1 MGLHE
6 LLITTFI
13 AALITDLATGLGVIP
28 FFFVRNLSE
37 KVEGVFTATAAGMMI
52 AASLIQLVGEALERA
67 PGHRAWE
74 VDLGIALGAFFFG
87 LASRWLHANEQ
98 FDFLGLRKKGGAPAL
113 IIVVAMTLHSLP
125 EGIAVGVG
133 YGSGETSLGI
143 AIALAIAI
151 HNIPEGVAITLA
163 LRPKGVSTW
172 ACMGLAVLTS
182 VPQVL
187 GAVPAAWA
195 VWLFEPL
202 LPGGMGFA
210 AGAMTYLVV
219 DELLP
224 NATESAGKHLTPL
237 AFTAGVVLMMLMGVA
252 VGLG

>member
-1 MGLHE
+1 MGLYE

-13 AALITDLATGLGVIP
+13 AALITDLATGLGAVP
-28 FFFVRNLSE
+28 FFFVRDLSA
-37 KVEGVFTATAAGMMI
+37 KLEGAFTAAAGGMMI
-52 AASLIQLVGEALERA
+52 AASLVQLVGEALHHA
-67 PGHRAWE
+67 PGVRAWE
-74 VDLGIALGAFFFG
+74 VATGVAAGAAFFG
-87 LASRWLHANEQ
+87 AAANWLHTNED
-98 FDFLGLRKKGGAPAL
+98 FDFLGLRKKGGSAAL
-113 IIVVAMTLHSLP
+113 LIVIAMTLHSLP

-133 YGSGETSLGI
+133 YGSNDPRLGFAV
-143 AIALAIAI
+143 AIAIAI

-172 ACMGLAVLTS
+172 GCMGLAILTS

-195 VWLFEPL
+195 VWIFEPL
-202 LPGGMGFA
+202 LPAGMGFA

-219 DELLP
+219 GELLP
-224 NATESAGKHLTPL
+224 DATKDAGKHLTPI
-237 AFTAGVVLMMLMGVA
+237 AFIAGIVLMMLMGVA